1 MFNTIQNPKT
11 GRWVKTTGQIGKE
24 ILANYS
30 EQLGGG
36 HRGQPTHWQ
45 RKQRERR
52 ENAAVHRKN
61 MGNPK
66 RTGTA
71 PGWSRELNNS
81 IGKKKNSRKCK
92 LPHIHKPKNSQER
105 PKGRRSSRARR
116 KLPDIINE
124 QANEWNKQANKWNE
138 QANERNKQENKWLAK
153 LSAAKNRAR
162 ERMNCKAAEAAEQR
176 HRQDIIDQ
184 LNNYWA
190 EEDANKRRNKRRRKM
205 EERKRVEK
213 QMRAI
218 EWLGHSANPRM
229 RCKTKS
235 RDINEECPYNEFLN
249 AYYKT

>member
-52 ENAAVHRKN
+52 ENAADHRKN

-71 PGWSRELNNS
+71 PCWSRDLY
-81 IGKKKNSRKCK
+81 NSRRREIEKNARRNCK
-92 LPHIHKPKNSQER
+92 LPHIHKPKNSLER
-105 PKGRRSSRARR
+105 PKGRRSSRVRR
-116 KLPDIINE
+116 NKKQPLKQHPSILPDI
-124 QANEWNKQANKWNE
+124 NKQANL
-138 QANERNKQENKWLAK
+138 WLDK
-153 LSAAKNRAR
+153 VSAAKNRAR
-162 ERMNCKAAEAAEQR
+162 ERMNCEAAEAAEQR
-176 HRQDIIDQ
+176 HRTGSRGLDIIEQ
-184 LNNYWA
+184 LDNYWA

-205 EERKRVEK
+205 EERKRVEE

-249 AYYKT
+249 AY